1 MWTVIYM
8 ATDVKTA
15 RRVEEAIKKEGF
27 LVRTRQILNSKRH
40 GCCIEVVVPE
50 SEAQD
55 ASRVIYEQNL

>member
-8 ATDVKTA
+8 ATDKETA
-15 RRVEEAIKKEGF
+15 RKVEEAIKSEGF
-27 LVRTRQILNSKRH
+27 LVRTRQIMKSKRH

-55 ASRVIYEQNL
+55 ASRVIFEKNL